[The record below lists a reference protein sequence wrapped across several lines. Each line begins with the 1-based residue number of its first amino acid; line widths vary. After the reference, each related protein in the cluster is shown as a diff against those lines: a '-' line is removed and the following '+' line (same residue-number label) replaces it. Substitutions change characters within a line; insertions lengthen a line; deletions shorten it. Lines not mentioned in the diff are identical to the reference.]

1 MDENVLLM
9 AEALARS
16 EVEEGVRRVVAS
28 LPKQPIN
35 FDGLCEDCGD
45 KIPTP
50 RIKFGATT
58 CISCQT
64 LREWRAS
71 LTRRP

>member
-16 EVEEGVRRVVAS
+16 EVEEGISRARAD
-28 LPKQPIN
+28 LPKQPDN
-35 FDGLCEDCGD
+35 FDGMCEECGD
-45 KIPTP
+45 EIPAP

-58 CISCQT
+58 CIICQT
-64 LREWRAS
+64 RRERLRS
-71 LTRRP
+71 MTRRR